1 MKPDAK
7 VARQFLVVGTTLLP
21 FGIALAATGESSPGS
36 FVTLVGLAILVAGL
50 HTFGRAGP
58 DPGGSPS

>member
-7 VARQFLVVGTTLLP
+7 VARQFLVLGTSLLP
-21 FGIALAATGESSPGS
+21 IGIAIAATGESFLGS
-36 FVTLVGLAILVAGL
+36 FVTLVGLAVLIAGL

-58 DPGGSPS
+58 DPGGQP